1 MTEHSMVTIITG
13 VIVNIVILAETNMAS
28 GMSRDG
34 AGRMHHQLEAS
45 RDSVTEYVT
54 NWSFVTTCVT

>member
-1 MTEHSMVTIITG
+1 MTEHTMVTIITG

-34 AGRMHHQLEAS
+34 GGAHAS
-45 RDSVTEYVT
+45 PVRGKCDSVTEYVT

>member
-1 MTEHSMVTIITG
+1 MTEHTGTITIG
-13 VIVNIVILAETNMAS
+13 VIVIQAETNIAS

-34 AGRMHHQLEAS
+34 GGTNAS
-45 RDSVTEYVT
+45 PVRGKCRDSVTEYVT